1 MSATNKLSF
10 GDLPNEAVERIA
22 AWTLGIAKERAL
34 APEASALK
42 AVVQLSRTNSSLRR
56 ATAHAI
62 QAFHFEQGT
71 SFWPSVKILGPHIS
85 QSVRV
90 VNVTVD
96 RSAMFGFLKWLLP
109 AQDLTELTLN
119 VVGKPYAQERMTQLE
134 KMLLGRLFTN
144 TGASLR
150 SLKVSGV
157 NCQSLLFTSLFKCTQ
172 LREIHIEDYGEASGA
187 TLLNVFTLVLLA
199 NRGHLKHVHAPLAI
213 WKSRMAVVPDGESF
227 AKGCE
232 MTWNTVWVGYL
243 AGVKESVLNIKAGE
257 NELVNR
263 VESAVSNM
271 DDLEQWMRDGLSQLR
286 NDAKGVGSESMPE
299 SVLGRLIPLG
309 SDPGA
314 KVLE

>member
-1 MSATNKLSF
+1 MSVDSEVSF
-10 GDLPNEAVERIA
+10 RDLPNEAVERIVTWA
-22 AWTLGIAKERAL
+22 LGITKERAL
-34 APEASALK
+34 TPDATTLK
-42 AVVQLSRTNSSLRR
+42 TAVQLSRTNNSLRR

-62 QAFHFEQGT
+62 QALHFEQGT
-71 SFWPSVKILGPHIS
+71 PLWPSVKILGPHIS
-85 QSVRV
+85 DSVRV

-109 AQDLTELTLN
+109 AQDVAELTLN
-119 VVGKPYAQERMTQLE
+119 VVGEPYAQERMTQLE

-199 NRGHLKHVHAPLAI
+199 NRGHLKEVNAPLNI
-213 WKSRMAVVPDGESF
+213 WKSRMSAVPDGDSF

-243 AGVKESVLNIKAGE
+243 AGVKESVLNLKAGE

-286 NDAKGVGSESMPE
+286 DNAKGVGSESMPE
-299 SVLGRLIPLG
+299 SVLGRLVPLG
-309 SDPGA
+309 RDLRT